1 MSLSIFMEDLISN
14 GVGTHAETLL
24 QQDRAPQPSIALQM
38 TGTKLVLTTGRRVRI
53 FPDQEILVQSLWQAQ
68 KQQLRVKVPA
78 FDEI

>member
-1 MSLSIFMEDLISN
+1 MSRSIFMEDLISN

-38 TGTKLVLTTGRRVRI
+38 TGTKLVLTRRVRI

>member
-24 QQDRAPQPSIALQM
+24 QQDRAPQPSMALQM
-38 TGTKLVLTTGRRVRI
+38 TGTKLVLTRRVRI

>member
-1 MSLSIFMEDLISN
+1 MSRSIFMEDLISN

-24 QQDRAPQPSIALQM
+24 QQDRAPQPSMALQM
-38 TGTKLVLTTGRRVRI
+38 TGTKLVLTRRVRI

>member
-38 TGTKLVLTTGRRVRI
+38 TGTKLVLTRRVRI

>member
-1 MSLSIFMEDLISN
+1 MEDLISN

-38 TGTKLVLTTGRRVRI
+38 TGTKLVLTRRVRI